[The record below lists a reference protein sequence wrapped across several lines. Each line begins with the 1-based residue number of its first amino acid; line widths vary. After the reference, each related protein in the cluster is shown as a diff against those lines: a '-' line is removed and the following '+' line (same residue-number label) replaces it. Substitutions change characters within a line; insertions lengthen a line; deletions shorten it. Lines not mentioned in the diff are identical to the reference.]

1 MSAMAFAPYPS
12 LAGRVVL
19 VTGGGSGIGAA
30 IVRHFCAQRA
40 RVAFLDI
47 AAEASRALC
56 DAVAAAGDPSPLFLE
71 VDLRDIAAL
80 RAAVA
85 RVEGELGAVRALVN
99 NAACDD
105 RHDWREVSPEHW
117 NATLDVNLRHQF
129 FALQAVAPGMA
140 AAGGGSIVNFGSVS
154 WVRKTP
160 GMVGYTTAK
169 AAVEGLTRTM
179 ARELG
184 PMNIRV
190 NAIVPGAT
198 RTERQVT
205 LWWDEETMARFKR
218 EQCLGRLV
226 EPPDIARMALFLA
239 ADDSAAITA
248 QAFRVDAGLA

>member
-1 MSAMAFAPYPS
+1 MAYASYPS
-12 LAGRVVL
+12 LDGRVVL
-19 VTGGGSGIGAA
+19 VTGGGSGIGAS

-40 RVAFLDI
+40 RVAFVDI
-47 AAEASRALC
+47 AVAQSRALC
-56 DAVAAAGDPSPLFLE
+56 AAIAADGDPAPLFVE
-71 VDLRDIAAL
+71 ADLRDIPAL

-85 RVEGELGAVRALVN
+85 RIEGDLGPVRALVN
-99 NAACDD
+99 NAARDD
-105 RHDWREVSPEHW
+105 RHDWREVTPEYW
-117 NATLDVNLRHQF
+117 NAVLDVNLRHQF
-129 FALQAVAPGMA
+129 FALQAVVPAMA
-140 AAGGGSIVNFGSVS
+140 AAGGGSIVNFGSIS
-154 WVRKTP
+154 WMRKAP

-198 RTERQVT
+198 HTDRQVS
-205 LWWDEETMARFKR
+205 LWWTEETIARFRR
-218 EQCLGRLV
+218 EQCLDRLV

-248 QAFRVDAGLA
+248 QSFRVDAGLA